1 MKILMIRMRMA
12 IIGIT
17 LEAKVRKQPNP
28 RKSLVKLTTLTKTAK
43 CRTAGM
49 KMTETF
55 ITQAEKTKAGEKNLA
70 GYGLKNRMMMT
81 ISQDVM
87 MSAASATRKAGT
99 TSEAMVKCTKIIR
112 RKKLMVNTTTLMN
125 MARCY
130 TSGLTTLRLRLKVP
144 HLMQKLMVMQPH
156 LIRPKSKIC
165 FT

>member
-1 MKILMIRMRMA
+1 
-12 IIGIT
+12 
-17 LEAKVRKQPNP
+17 
-28 RKSLVKLTTLTKTAK
+28 
-43 CRTAGM
+43 
-49 KMTETF
+49 
-55 ITQAEKTKAGEKNLA
+55 
-70 GYGLKNRMMMT
+70 MT

-144 HLMQKLMVMQPH
+144 HLMQKLMVM
-156 LIRPKSKIC
+156 
-165 FT
+165 